1 MNRRHSIL
9 VLVFLQ
15 ACFYLQAQQDPQYS
29 QYMFN
34 QLVINPAYAGTRDA
48 ISTTMVMRYQWVGV
62 SGAPN
67 TQTFSIHSPIKK
79 KKIGIGFHVVADQI
93 GPVKNTGAFGSYSY
107 KMTLPKGKLS
117 LGLRFGVYQYVYD
130 WSSITHY
137 DQIDP
142 VYQQLQ
148 LHSTYYVPSADFGA
162 YYYTSDYYAGF
173 SVTQLFNGR
182 ISSVVDPSGDYSSFV
197 PHYFFTMGKAFEL
210 NESIIINPS
219 FLLKTA
225 YDSPLSA
232 DINCNLL
239 LEHKVWAGLSF
250 RTDFGLVF
258 LTQLNVSDKF
268 HVGCSYD
275 WGFNELTKLSGG
287 SYEFSA
293 GYNFNTLQ
301 KSNVFSPRYF

>member
-1 MNRRHSIL
+1 MSKQIL
-9 VLVFLQ
+9 VLFSLFFLLS
-15 ACFYLQAQQDPQYS
+15 CSIQAQQDPQYS

-48 ISTTMVMRYQWVGV
+48 LSTTMVMRYQWVGV

-93 GPVKNTGAFGSYSY
+93 GPVKNTGVFGSYSY
-107 KMTLPKGKLS
+107 KLYLPKGKLA

-130 WSSITHY
+130 WNAITHY
-137 DQIDP
+137 DQNDA

-148 LHSTYYVPSADFGA
+148 PHSTFYVPSADFGA
-162 YYYTSDYYAGF
+162 YYYTRDYYVGF

-182 ISSVVDPSGDYSSFV
+182 INSLVEPSGDYSSFV
-197 PHYFFTMGKAFEL
+197 PHYFLTMGKAFDV
-210 NESIIINPS
+210 SQSVIVNPS
-219 FLLKTA
+219 FMVKTA
-225 YDSPLSA
+225 DNSPFSA
-232 DINCNLL
+232 DINCNVLL
-239 LEHKVWAGLSF
+239 DHKVWAGLSF

-258 LTQLNVSDKF
+258 LTQVNISEKF

-287 SYEFSA
+287 SYEISV
-293 GYNFNTLQ
+293 GYNFNSLL